1 MIHFVYSWP
10 ETLDCTLS
18 QTKFLTLPPNPVF
31 QNSLHRNFM
40 LIKYVVSWG
49 SSSNRRRARSIW
61 LGGWIT
67 SPRVWFGVG
76 GQGVTLEL
84 AWGPSYSSLRN
95 LHFAFAVFSIFS
107 INIIIFFSYFLPYPF
122 FCWEI
127 VFYVFFD
134 TVLVLFTCF
143 FFPFLLFY
151 LFFLLLSTPGK
162 ILAES
167 HHKAPITTFST
178 IFSHREILLNRLP
191 NGS

>member
-1 MIHFVYSWP
+1 
-10 ETLDCTLS
+10 
-18 QTKFLTLPPNPVF
+18 
-31 QNSLHRNFM
+31 M

-107 INIIIFFSYFLPYPF
+107 INIIIFSLTFYLILF

-167 HHKAPITTFST
+167 HYKAPITTFST
-178 IFSHREILLNRLP
+178 IFSHLEILLNRLP

>member
-107 INIIIFFSYFLPYPF
+107 INIIIFSLTFYLILFFAEKLFFMFFLIRSWYFSLAF
-122 FCWEI
+122 FSLSFSSI
-127 VFYVFFD
+127 
-134 TVLVLFTCF
+134 CF
-143 FFPFLLFY
+143 FFYYPLLVR
-151 LFFLLLSTPGK
+151 S
-162 ILAES
+162 
-167 HHKAPITTFST
+167 
-178 IFSHREILLNRLP
+178 
-191 NGS
+191 

>member
-1 MIHFVYSWP
+1 MFSIAQKSPAKTLFLQRSFHFLWLFYILFSLFFLFD
-10 ETLDCTLS
+10 TYTLS
-18 QTKFLTLPPNPVF
+18 FLVW
-31 QNSLHRNFM
+31 
-40 LIKYVVSWG
+40 KSWAFYY
-49 SSSNRRRARSIW
+49 R

-143 FFPFLLFY
+143 FSLSFSSICFFFY
-151 LFFLLLSTPGK
+151 YQ
-162 ILAES
+162 
-167 HHKAPITTFST
+167 
-178 IFSHREILLNRLP
+178 
-191 NGS
+191 

>member
-95 LHFAFAVFSIFS
+95 LNFAFAVFSIFS
-107 INIIIFFSYFLPYPF
+107 ISSFFSLTFYLILSFALKLFFMFFLIRSWYFSLAF
-122 FCWEI
+122 FSLSFSSI
-127 VFYVFFD
+127 
-134 TVLVLFTCF
+134 CF
-143 FFPFLLFY
+143 FFYYPLLVRF
-151 LFFLLLSTPGK
+151 
-162 ILAES
+162 
-167 HHKAPITTFST
+167 
-178 IFSHREILLNRLP
+178 
-191 NGS
+191 

>member
-122 FCWEI
+122 FLLRNC
-127 VFYVFFD
+127 FLCFFWYGLG
-134 TVLVLFTCF
+134 TFHLL
-143 FFPFLLFY
+143 FFPFPSLLFV
-151 LFFLLLSTPGK
+151 
-162 ILAES
+162 
-167 HHKAPITTFST
+167 FSS
-178 IFSHREILLNRLP
+178 IIHSW
-191 NGS
+191 